1 VKRVVCLLLI
11 SLMVF
16 AIPSMVSAD
25 GDDKLSESIPVTVKN
40 FLVQNNTTSGMTV
53 GLSAP
58 PGPPFYEGED
68 YYLQVLARMESS
80 EPLENI
86 SVHVVIGVDTLG
98 SPDYAEA
105 EYHNSTDPITGTIYG
120 WSYLGM
126 TIVGPS
132 ISNRSLMAQLTH
144 ENETVNLTYEME
156 VLPARALLEAYRVLP
171 PNHTGDP
178 ELEWTNIDIIIV
190 NHGGLGVTDL
200 VVDLR
205 YSDRIMST
213 HRIPVIVGGGDHTI
227 SAPFFPV
234 YGPWLVRVHLVE
246 GPGAPSVIGA
256 ATIDVLARPILDV
269 VELTASPD
277 VVVSG
282 EKIHIEAVVKN
293 VGNATSTGQEVE
305 LMVDGSIVANTTI
318 MGLDPGNETTVF
330 TDWRLRGE
338 GIHSVSAI
346 AEGDEFAADPVAVE
360 VKAASPSI
368 GTWLV
373 ILTLFLVSL
382 VARRSR

>member
-1 VKRVVCLLLI
+1 MKRLVCLLLI
-11 SLMVF
+11 SLMVL
-16 AIPSMVSAD
+16 AIPSMASAD
-25 GDDKLSESIPVTVKN
+25 GDGKLSESIPVTVKN

-58 PGPPFYEGED
+58 LGPPFYEGED

-86 SVHVVIGVDTLG
+86 SVHVVMGVDILE
-98 SPDYAEA
+98 SPDYAET
-105 EYHNSTDPITGTIYG
+105 EYSNLTDPIYGTTYG
-120 WSYLGM
+120 WSYFGM

-132 ISNRSLMAQLTH
+132 ISSRSLMAQLTH
-144 ENETVNLTYEME
+144 ENETVNLTYELE
-156 VLPARALLEAYRVLP
+156 VLPARALLAAYRVLP

-205 YSDRIMST
+205 YPDRIMST
-213 HRIPVIVGGGDHTI
+213 HHIPVIVGRGNHTI
-227 SAPFFPV
+227 STPFLPV
-234 YGPWLVRVHLVE
+234 YGPWMVRVHLVE
-246 GPGAPSVIGA
+246 GPGAPSVIGT

-269 VELTASPD
+269 IELTASPD
-277 VVVSG
+277 VMESG
-282 EKIHIEAVVKN
+282 EKVHIEAVVKN
-293 VGNATSTGQEVE
+293 GGNATSTGQEVE

-318 MGLDPGNETTVF
+318 VGLEPGNETTVF
-330 TDWRLRGE
+330 TDWKLRGE
-338 GIHSVSAI
+338 GIHPVSAI

-368 GTWLV
+368 GTWAV

-382 VARRSR
+382 AARRSR